1 MLDRAQELPPRSF
14 EELRVAP
21 REHHL
26 MSRLAG
32 QFDDSGAEVNAERV
46 AREYHGP

>member
-1 MLDRAQELPPRSF
+1 
-14 EELRVAP
+14 
-21 REHHL
+21 